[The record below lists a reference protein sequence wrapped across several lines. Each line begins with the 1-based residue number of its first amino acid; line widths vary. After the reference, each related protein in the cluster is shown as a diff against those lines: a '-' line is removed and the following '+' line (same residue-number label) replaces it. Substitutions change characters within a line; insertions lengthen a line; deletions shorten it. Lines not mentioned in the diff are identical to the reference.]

1 MKPKKKKIYYLIFIA
16 LLGFSWACS
25 NDSSTTPAYDEVK
38 QAKRDDSLW
47 VAYFSDKVFKDSVK
61 KTTSGLYY
69 RISKPQVDSANV
81 DSGSYVYVRYQG
93 RLTNDTV
100 FDSNL
105 FSARAFAFEVGTG
118 AVIKGWDEGIPKF
131 KKGEEGYI
139 YVPSVLAYKNLAQA
153 KIPANSNLIFFVR
166 ITNIE

>member
-1 MKPKKKKIYYLIFIA
+1 MNFINNRLNYLIFIA
-16 LLGFSWACS
+16 LWAISWACS
-25 NDSSTTPAYDEVK
+25 TDSSTTPSYDEVK
-38 QAKRDDSLW
+38 QAKKDDSLW
-47 VAYFSDKVFKDSVK
+47 VAYFSDKIYKDSIK
-61 KTTSGLYY
+61 KTASGLFY
-69 RISKPQVDSANV
+69 RISKPQPDSANV
-81 DSGSYVYVRYQG
+81 DTGSYVYVRYQG

-105 FSARAFAFEVGTG
+105 YSARAFAFEVGSG

-131 KKGEEGYI
+131 KKGEEGFI
-139 YVPSVLAYKNLAQA
+139 YVPSTLAYKNLAQA